1 MQQSSRGDMVIYYTD
16 NVFADRME
24 TRLKLHNRIEN
35 MHGHSKM
42 GVSSTMKN
50 LCTRTYGNAHLPSI
64 ID

>member
-42 GVSSTMKN
+42 DKN
-50 LCTRTYGNAHLPSI
+50 VWQCSPAKYHRLNL
-64 ID
+64 